1 VGQQEAIMDDTREQ
15 VGRLRRQ
22 YRSLAQSRAAIEDRM
37 LRSREYFEGSMAT
50 IEHKNK
56 GGTSTPYYYISC
68 ASDEGRTALYVR
80 RKDLAR
86 ARKLVGN
93 WQDFK
98 RDIARFE
105 ELNQEMARIARQI
118 VALQTVEAVANDE

>member
-1 VGQQEAIMDDTREQ
+1 MDDTREK

-22 YRSLAQSRAAIEDRM
+22 YRSLTESRAAIEGRM

-56 GGTSTPYYYISC
+56 DGSGTPYYYISC
-68 ASDEGRTALYVR
+68 ARHGARTALYVR

-93 WQDFK
+93 WQAFK
-98 RDIARFE
+98 RDLDRLE
-105 ELNQEMARIARQI
+105 ELNRDLAGILRQI
-118 VALQTVEAVANDE
+118 AALQTVEGVGDDE

>member
-1 VGQQEAIMDDTREQ
+1 MEDTREQ

-22 YRSLAQSRAAIEDRM
+22 YRTLAQSRTAIEDRM

-68 ASDEGRTALYVR
+68 TCQEGRTALYVR

-93 WQDFK
+93 WQAFK
-98 RDIARFE
+98 RDMERLE
-105 ELNQEMARIARQI
+105 EINQSLAAIARQI
-118 VALQTVEAVANDE
+118 VALQTVEEVSDVE

>member
-1 VGQQEAIMDDTREQ
+1 MEDTREK
-15 VGRLRRQ
+15 VIRLRRQ
-22 YRSLAQSRAAIEDRM
+22 FQSLAESRTALQRRM

-68 ASDEGRTALYVR
+68 ARGEGRTALYVR

-93 WQDFK
+93 WQAFK
-98 RDIARFE
+98 RDIERFE
-105 ELNQEMARIARQI
+105 ALNQEMARIVRQI
-118 VALQTVEAVANDE
+118 VALQTVEDVTDGE

>member
-1 VGQQEAIMDDTREQ
+1 MDDTREK
-15 VGRLRRQ
+15 VIRLRRQ
-22 YRSLAQSRAAIEDRM
+22 YQGLAESRVALERRM

-56 GGTSTPYYYISC
+56 SGTSTPYYYISC
-68 ASDEGRTALYVR
+68 ARDEGRTALYVR

-98 RDIARFE
+98 RAVERLE
-105 ELNQEMARIARQI
+105 ELNQKMAGIARQI
-118 VALQTVEAVANDE
+118 VALQTVEDVRNDD